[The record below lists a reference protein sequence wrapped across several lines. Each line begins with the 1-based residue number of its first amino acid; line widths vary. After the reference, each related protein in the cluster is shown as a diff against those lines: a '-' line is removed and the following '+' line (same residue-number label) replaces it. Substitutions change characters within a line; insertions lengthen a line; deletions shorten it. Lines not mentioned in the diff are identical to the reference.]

1 MKKLYLSVF
10 LFSFLFFSHRI
21 DKVPQG
27 LTIDEGAFGYNAAL
41 LSKTAKDE
49 NERILPFFIL
59 SINNKDWRE
68 PVPTYFMA
76 TFFKIFGVSITNLK
90 LSSAVLAS
98 LSAML
103 IFYLTNTLLGT
114 KAAFFSSFIF
124 ITSPVV
130 YIHSH
135 LGLDI
140 LTPIPMLLLWLI
152 FLKSNPILSAFFLGV
167 ALYSYKAM
175 RVFVPIFAVISLIYL
190 FYNQK
195 KKRKTVP
202 FICTLAP
209 FFLIMPY
216 LEYKYAGAILGNQKP
231 SFSIYSFFRS
241 YFSTFDP
248 SFLFVDGDSIVHHT
262 TGKHG
267 VFLLASLP
275 AFMRGISFA
284 LKKGGFA
291 KALVLAFFAGPL
303 LIGFTGSYYRAGR
316 IASLSAFYAV
326 ISAYG
331 FNCFYKNQ
339 KAALFLL
346 LALIAVNAGLFMN
359 YYWYSYAEDTKN
371 HFYDTKIEKTYSAMK
386 DYLLKHD
393 FVPYQTA
400 EIVTGGDESAVRN
413 FFRSIYF
420 TQEINIYEGNPEA
433 LPKKSILLTRDSKL
447 NLKRIDSQLSD
458 YYLYIKE

>member
-10 LFSFLFFSHRI
+10 LFSFLFFSYRI
-21 DKVPQG
+21 DKVPKG

-68 PVPTYFMA
+68 PVPTYFIA
-76 TFFKIFGVSITNLK
+76 AFFKIFGVSITNLK
-90 LSSAVLAS
+90 LSSAAFAA
-98 LSAML
+98 LSAFL
-103 IFYLTNTLLGT
+103 VFYLTNTLLGK
-114 KAAFFSSFIF
+114 KAALAASFIF
-124 ITSPVV
+124 MTSPAV

-152 FLKSNPILSAFFLGV
+152 FLRFNPILSAFFLGV

-175 RVFVPIFAVISLIYL
+175 RVFVPTFAVISLIYL

-195 KKRKTVP
+195 KKRKIVL
-202 FICTLAP
+202 FVCTLAP

-216 LEYKYAGAILGNQKP
+216 LEYKYAGAILGNQTP

-241 YFSTFDP
+241 YLSTFDP

-275 AFMRGISFA
+275 AFMLGISSA

-291 KALVLAFFAGPL
+291 KALILAFFAGPL
-303 LIGFTGSYYRAGR
+303 LIGFTGSYHRAGR

-331 FNCFYKNQ
+331 FNRLYKNQ
-339 KAALFLL
+339 KAIPLL
-346 LALIAVNAGLFMN
+346 LLTLIAVNAGVFIN

-371 HFYDTKIEKTYSAMK
+371 HFYDTKIEKTYSAIN
-386 DYLLKHD
+386 DYSLKYNLA
-393 FVPYQTA
+393 PYQTA
-400 EIVTGGDESAVRN
+400 EIVAGGDETAVRN
-413 FFRSIYF
+413 FLRSIYF
-420 TQEINIYEGNPEA
+420 TEEIPIYMGDPEA
-433 LPKKSILLTRDSKL
+433 LPQKSILLTRDSKL
-447 NLKRIDSQLSD
+447 NLKRIDSHSRD
-458 YYLYIKE
+458 YYLYLKE